1 MKWNKLFSLIILACA
16 LLMAACGNGPIEPD
30 EIENL
35 IEGEQDRHETAL
47 QEIERQEKER
57 QERESCNYKYNYTC
71 CNSCYNDYGY
81 YECQYCTNS
90 CYNNYGDYICNNDYS
105 SSSRYSS
112 SSYNYWDDYYYSSS
126 SSSYYYS
133 SSSEKSE
140 SLTKAKTM
148 KFTLTYYRQ
157 VTYDWDAFDNAG
169 DPKISFSIKLYDYY
183 ETLLATKSTGVLLQ
197 KQDIRTWSGTS
208 STTISIPSA
217 TYKIKVC
224 PSVLDVDV
232 SFNDDYSSGYC
243 YSVSSVGTMA
253 NYETEYQSD
262 SYASSYKLEWEW
274 YLY

>member
-1 MKWNKLFSLIILACA
+1 MKWNKLFSLIIFACA

-30 EIENL
+30 EIEDL
-35 IEGEQDRHETAL
+35 IEDEQDWVNSRNEEH
-47 QEIERQEKER
+47 QERERQEKE
-57 QERESCNYKYNYTC
+57 SCVAKYSLYD
-71 CNSCYNDYGY
+71 CNWCYNQYGSY
-81 YECQYCTNS
+81 TYSYCFTS
-90 CYNNYGDYICNNDYS
+90 YS

-126 SSSYYYS
+126 S
-133 SSSEKSE
+133 EKSA

-157 VTYDWDAFDNAG
+157 VTSNWDIFDNAG

-197 KQDIRTWSGTS
+197 KQDITSWSGTS

-224 PSVLDVDV
+224 PSVLDVDA

-243 YSVSSVGTMA
+243 YSVSFIGHME
-253 NYETEYQSD
+253 NYETKYQSD
-262 SYASSYKLEWEW
+262 SHASDYKLEWEW

>member
-1 MKWNKLFSLIILACA
+1 MKWNKLFSLIIFACA

-30 EIENL
+30 EIEDL
-35 IEGEQDRHETAL
+35 IEDEQDRLNYRNETAL
-47 QEIERQEKER
+47 

-71 CNSCYNDYGY
+71 CNSCNNYYGY

-90 CYNNYGDYICNNDYS
+90 CYNDYGDYICNNDYS

-157 VTYDWDAFDNAG
+157 VTSNWDAFDNAG

-183 ETLLATKSTGVLLQ
+183 ETLLATKSTGTLLQ
-197 KQDIRTWSGTS
+197 KQDITSWSGTS

-262 SYASSYKLEWEW
+262 FYSSDYKLEWEW

>member
-1 MKWNKLFSLIILACA
+1 MKWNKLFSLVIFACA

-30 EIENL
+30 EIDDL
-35 IEGEQDRHETAL
+35 IEGSRNEL
-47 QEIERQEKER
+47 NQENNKH
-57 QERESCNYKYNYTC
+57 SSSSYNYW
-71 CNSCYNDYGY
+71 YDDDYY
-81 YECQYCTNS
+81 
-90 CYNNYGDYICNNDYS
+90 YS

-133 SSSEKSE
+133 SSSEKSA

-148 KFTLTYYRQ
+148 NFTLTYYRQ
-157 VTYDWDAFDNAG
+157 VTSNWDAFDNAG

-183 ETLLATKSTGVLLQ
+183 ETLLATKSTGTLLQ
-197 KQDIRTWSGTS
+197 KQDITSWSGTS

-262 SYASSYKLEWEW
+262 SYASDYTLKWEW

>member
-1 MKWNKLFSLIILACA
+1 
-16 LLMAACGNGPIEPD
+16 
-30 EIENL
+30 
-35 IEGEQDRHETAL
+35 
-47 QEIERQEKER
+47 
-57 QERESCNYKYNYTC
+57 
-71 CNSCYNDYGY
+71 
-81 YECQYCTNS
+81 
-90 CYNNYGDYICNNDYS
+90 
-105 SSSRYSS
+105 
-112 SSYNYWDDYYYSSS
+112 
-126 SSSYYYS
+126 
-133 SSSEKSE
+133 
-140 SLTKAKTM
+140 M